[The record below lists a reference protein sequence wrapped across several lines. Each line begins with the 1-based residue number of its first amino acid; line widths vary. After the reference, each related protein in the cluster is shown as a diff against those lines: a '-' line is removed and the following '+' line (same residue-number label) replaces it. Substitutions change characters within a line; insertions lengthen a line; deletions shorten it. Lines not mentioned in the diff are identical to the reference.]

1 MHMHVGANSTTP
13 RGQIISQGK
22 KKYHNENVEEGKC
35 TVDCLGVRPLSMH
48 PVKHR
53 NASVCI
59 FPVIQKIHYLNQQ
72 TLQTCHLC

>member
-1 MHMHVGANSTTP
+1 M
-13 RGQIISQGK
+13 
-22 KKYHNENVEEGKC
+22 
-35 TVDCLGVRPLSMH
+35 VDCLGVRPLSMH